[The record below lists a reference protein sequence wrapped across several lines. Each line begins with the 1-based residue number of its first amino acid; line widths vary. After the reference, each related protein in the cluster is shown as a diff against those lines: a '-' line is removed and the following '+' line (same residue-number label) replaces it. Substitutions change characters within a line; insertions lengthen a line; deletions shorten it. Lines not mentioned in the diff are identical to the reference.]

1 MLRPRHRSCPPPAA
15 EASPILGRWF
25 CFGPLTGRGL
35 GLPFDSN
42 GRGRGSADGKPV
54 RGRYLVQNGQLKLIE
69 DAFQIEQLDASRMV
83 LAKSQGRRL
92 ACKR

>member
-1 MLRPRHRSCPPPAA
+1 M
-15 EASPILGRWF
+15 
-25 CFGPLTGRGL
+25 
-35 GLPFDSN
+35 
-42 GRGRGSADGKPV
+42 